1 MTELIDLSGVE
12 FWGRSPRDRDRSLA
26 VLRRE
31 APVSRQRPL
40 DDPVLPGAA
49 GDGYWAVVGHAEVVA
64 VSRDPETYSSDAR
77 YGGVTMEALP
87 PALARATQSII
98 AMDAPEHALL
108 RRLVS
113 SAFTPRRMSLM
124 DAAIRRAARDIVG
137 AVAEPG
143 REFDFVAEVAEP
155 LPIWAICEILGLDE
169 PDRTWILPHA
179 NAMTGCR
186 DPLFGGTDPIGALRD
201 GLVAFGALTA
211 ELIDDRRRHPGDDLI
226 SALAEAEVD
235 GERLTDDE
243 IAAFVILLVIAGN
256 ETTRHAIAHG
266 VKALRD
272 SPEQWAAVAAD
283 PEGLL
288 DGAVEEMVRWATP
301 IMTFRRTV
309 TRPALLGGHRVTPG
323 ESVVLF
329 YESANRDESVF
340 EDPWRFDIRRR
351 PNRHIAF
358 GGGGPHFCL
367 GAVMARK
374 QIRHLV
380 AEVVTRLPGLELAEP
395 RYVLGNFINAIG
407 TMAATNGAKP

>member
-1 MTELIDLSGVE
+1 MTDPVDLSSIA
-12 FWGRSPRDRDRSLA
+12 FWSRSPRERDRSLA
-26 VLRRE
+26 ILRRDR
-31 APVSRQRPL
+31 PVSRQRPL
-40 DDPVLPGAA
+40 EDPVLPGAA
-49 GDGYWAVVGHAEVVA
+49 GGGYWAVVGHAEVVA
-64 VSRDPETYSSDAR
+64 VSRDPQTYSSDAR
-77 YGGVTMEALP
+77 HGGVTMEALP

-113 SAFTPRRMSLM
+113 SAFTPRRMTEM
-124 DAAIRRAARDIVG
+124 DGAIRRAARDIVAG
-137 AVAEPG
+137 AGAKE
-143 REFDFVAEVAEP
+143 EFDFVADVAEP

-186 DPLFGGTDPIGALRD
+186 DPEYGGADPIGALRD

-211 ELIDDRRRHPGDDLI
+211 ELIDDRRRHPGEDLI

-272 SPEQWAAVAAD
+272 TPEQWAAVAAD
-283 PEGLL
+283 PERHREGT
-288 DGAVEEMVRWATP
+288 VEEMVRWATP

-309 TRPALLGGHRVTPG
+309 TRPALLGGHQVAPG

-329 YESANRDESVF
+329 YESANRDETVF
-340 EDPWRFDIRRR
+340 TDPWRFDIGRR

-367 GAVMARK
+367 GALMARK
-374 QIRHLV
+374 QIGHLV
-380 AEVVTRLPGLELAEP
+380 AEVVRQMPALELAEP
-395 RYVLGNFINAIG
+395 RYVIGNFINAIG
-407 TMAATNGAKP
+407 VMPARSGALA